1 MNPIIIYCSK
11 TGNTEKVARSIAQ
24 GLEGK
29 AQMVKLELSPEGLL
43 KEYSPHFT
51 LDLSPFDLVF
61 FGGWVMV
68 MRVHPF
74 LYTYI
79 KRCKN
84 LEGKKVAGFLSGGA
98 GLSREHAH
106 DDFKALIEERGA
118 ELVGFSYT
126 STLLGLTLTQKKLN
140 AAEEFARNI
149 SRHLNP

>member
-1 MNPIIIYCSK
+1 MNPIIVYCSK
-11 TGNTEKVARSIAQ
+11 TGNTEKVAQSVAR
-24 GLEGK
+24 GLDGK

-43 KEYSPHFT
+43 KEFSPHFT
-51 LDLSPFDLVF
+51 LDVSPYDLVF

-106 DDFKALIEERGA
+106 DDFKAIIEGRGA

-126 STLLGLTLTQKKLN
+126 STLLGLTLTQKKLH

-149 SRHLNP
+149 SRQLNP

>member
-11 TGNTEKVARSIAQ
+11 TGNTEKVAQSVAR
-24 GLEGK
+24 GLDGK
-29 AQMVKLELSPEGLL
+29 TQMVKLELSPEGIL
-43 KEYSPHFT
+43 KEFSPHFT
-51 LDLSPFDLVF
+51 LDVSPYDLVF

-79 KRCKN
+79 KRCRN

-106 DDFKALIEERGA
+106 DDFKALIEEQGA

-140 AAEEFARNI
+140 AAEDFARNI
-149 SRHLNP
+149 TRRLNP

>member
-11 TGNTEKVARSIAQ
+11 TGNTEKVAQSVAR
-24 GLEGK
+24 GLDGK
-29 AQMVKLELSPEGLL
+29 ARMVKLDLSPEGLL
-43 KEYSPHFT
+43 KEFSSDFT
-51 LDLSPFDLVF
+51 LDVLPYDLVF

-74 LYTYI
+74 LYTFI

-106 DDFKALIEERGA
+106 DDFKALIEDRGA

-149 SRHLNP
+149 SRRLNP

>member
-11 TGNTEKVARSIAQ
+11 TGNTEKVAQSVAR
-24 GLEGK
+24 GLDGK
-29 AQMVKLELSPEGLL
+29 AEMVKLELSPEGIL
-43 KEYSPHFT
+43 KEFSPHFT
-51 LDLSPFDLVF
+51 LDVSPYDLVF

-79 KRCKN
+79 KGCRN
-84 LEGKKVAGFLSGGA
+84 LAGKKVAGFLSGGA

-106 DDFKALIEERGA
+106 DDFKALIEAQGA

-126 STLLGLTLTQKKLN
+126 STLLGLTLTQKKLK
-140 AAEEFARNI
+140 AAEDFARTI
-149 SRHLNP
+149 ARRLNP

>member
-1 MNPIIIYCSK
+1 MNAIIIYCSK
-11 TGNTEKVARSIAQ
+11 TGNTEKVAKAIER
-24 GLEGK
+24 GLGGK
-29 AQMVKLELSPEGLL
+29 VDRVKLDLSPEGLL
-43 KEYSPHFT
+43 KDFSPIFT
-51 LDLSPFDLVF
+51 LDVSPYDVIF

-79 KRCKN
+79 KRCRN

-106 DDFKALIEERGA
+106 DDFKALIKEQGA

-126 STLLGLTLTQKKLN
+126 PTLLGLNLTQKKLR
-140 AAEEFARNI
+140 AAEDFARNI
-149 SRHLNP
+149 TRRLNP

>member
-1 MNPIIIYCSK
+1 MNAIIIYCSK
-11 TGNTEKVARSIAQ
+11 TGNTEKVAQSVAR
-24 GLEGK
+24 GLDGK
-29 AQMVKLELSPEGLL
+29 AQMVKLELSPEGIL
-43 KEYSPHFT
+43 KDFSPNFT
-51 LDLSPFDLVF
+51 LDVSSYDLVF

-106 DDFKALIEERGA
+106 DDFKTVIEERGA

-140 AAEEFARNI
+140 AAEDFARNI
-149 SRHLNP
+149 TRRLNP

>member
-1 MNPIIIYCSK
+1 MNAIIIYCSK
-11 TGNTEKVARSIAQ
+11 TGNTEKVAQSVAR
-24 GLEGK
+24 GLDDK
-29 AQMVKLELSPEGLL
+29 ARMVKLDLSPEGIL
-43 KEYSPHFT
+43 KEFSPHFT
-51 LDLSPFDLVF
+51 LDVSSYDLVF

-106 DDFKALIEERGA
+106 DDFKALIEDRGA

-126 STLLGLTLTQKKLN
+126 PTLLGLTLTQKKLH
-140 AAEEFARNI
+140 AAEDFARTI
-149 SRHLNP
+149 TRRLNP

>member
-11 TGNTEKVARSIAQ
+11 TGNTEKVAQSVAR
-24 GLEGK
+24 GLDGK
-29 AQMVKLELSPEGLL
+29 AQMVKLDLSPEGLL
-43 KEYSPHFT
+43 KDFSPVFT
-51 LDLSPFDLVF
+51 LDVSSYDVIF

-79 KRCKN
+79 KRCGN
-84 LEGKKVAGFLSGGA
+84 LAGKKVAGFLSGGA

-106 DDFKALIEERGA
+106 DDFKALIEEQGA

-140 AAEEFARNI
+140 AAEDFARTI
-149 SRHLNP
+149 IRRLNP

>member
-11 TGNTEKVARSIAQ
+11 TGNTEKIAQSVAR
-24 GLEGK
+24 GLGGK

-43 KEYSPHFT
+43 KEFSPQFT
-51 LDLSPFDLVF
+51 LDLSPYDLVF

-106 DDFKALIEERGA
+106 DDFKEIIEEQGA

-140 AAEEFARNI
+140 AAEEFARNL
-149 SRHLNP
+149 SRRLNP

>member
-11 TGNTEKVARSIAQ
+11 TGNTEKVAQSVAR
-24 GLEGK
+24 GLDGNV
-29 AQMVKLELSPEGLL
+29 QMVKLDLSPEGIL

-51 LDLSPFDLVF
+51 LDVSSYDLVF

-149 SRHLNP
+149 SRRLNP

>member
-1 MNPIIIYCSK
+1 MNPVIIYCSK
-11 TGNTEKVARSIAQ
+11 TGNIEKVAQAVAR
-24 GLEGK
+24 GLDGK
-29 AQMVKLELSPEGLL
+29 AQMVKLELSPEGIL
-43 KEYSPHFT
+43 KEFSPQFT
-51 LDLSPFDLVF
+51 LDLSAYDLVF

-79 KRCKN
+79 KRCTN

-140 AAEEFARNI
+140 AAEDFARNI
-149 SRHLNP
+149 TRRLNP